1 MNITAK
7 YKIINKS
14 GRNLRK
20 IEYQARKSNSKHV
33 YLLYGWWEINSKF
46 WKCVSKY
53 TGAVINFTAW

>member
-33 YLLYGWWEINSKF
+33 ILLFGWWEIKSKF
-46 WKCVSKY
+46 
-53 TGAVINFTAW
+53 